1 MSHVKSREVVLAI
14 LVTDELRQALDA
26 LRAAWK
32 QDAAAVPK
40 GLSCSL
46 SKEGEFVLVAAE
58 AAFTTLPGA
67 CVIKGLGAIQMV
79 GDEPVFEPGAS
90 SKTLVLKEMPEGWR
104 FSVKYV
110 PPIVR
115 ERNLK

>member
-14 LVTDELRQALDA
+14 QVTDDLRRALDA
-26 LRAAWK
+26 LRSAWK
-32 QDAAAVPK
+32 NDASAVPK
-40 GLSCSL
+40 GLSCSE

-67 CVIKGLGAIQMV
+67 CVVKSLGAIQLL
-79 GDEPVFEPGAS
+79 GDEPAFEPGAS
-90 SKTLVLKEMPEGWR
+90 SKTLVLKDTPEGWR

-115 ERNLK
+115 ERNQK